1 MRVKVER
8 IDGHLAPICAG
19 ASRMHVAFDPDTAL
33 LTMTC
38 RFCGTCTL
46 RYLVDGDEFE
56 VNHRNRCRRVRAI
69 RRVEAHLEA
78 HPELVGPGVVMV
90 LG

>member
-1 MRVKVER
+1 MRVTVER
-8 IDGHLAPICAG
+8 ID
-19 ASRMHVAFDPDTAL
+19 
-33 LTMTC
+33 
-38 RFCGTCTL
+38 
-46 RYLVDGDEFE
+46 LVDGDEFE

-78 HPELVGPGVVMV
+78 HPELVGKGDAMTI